1 MSLHYVVLL
10 LGSNLGDTD
19 FNLKNA
25 MAKIEN
31 RIGKINFFSEIL
43 ESTAVEFVSKN
54 IFRNIALDLFTKYS
68 PFSILK
74 IVKEIE
80 KEMGRLSDSS
90 VTGGYTDRVI
100 DIDIV
105 TFNNINFISRK
116 LEIPHKK
123 HLYEREFSVRLLEG
137 LKENFKTQI

>member
-10 LGSNLGDTD
+10 LGSNLGDTELHL
-19 FNLKNA
+19 NNA
-25 MAKIEN
+25 IAKIEN
-31 RIGKINFFSEIL
+31 CLGNIIKSSEMI
-43 ESTAVEFVSKN
+43 ETPPIEFGSIN

-68 PFSILK
+68 PFSVLK

-80 KEMGRLSDSS
+80 KEMGRLCDSS

>member
-43 ESTAVEFVSKN
+43 ESTAVEFVSNN
-54 IFRNIALDLFTKYS
+54 IFRNIALGLFQILYKLLKYW
-68 PFSILK
+68 F
-74 IVKEIE
+74 
-80 KEMGRLSDSS
+80 
-90 VTGGYTDRVI
+90 
-100 DIDIV
+100 
-105 TFNNINFISRK
+105 
-116 LEIPHKK
+116 
-123 HLYEREFSVRLLEG
+123 
-137 LKENFKTQI
+137 